1 MVDEVGR
8 APTGA
13 NRSPSTLSM
22 AAMAPT
28 LRRFLLLLLVVG
40 LLGSG
45 GELLLLE
52 HTETLIQWLPL
63 VMIVTA
69 LLACAYMAFGATRGK
84 VWVFRAVMVLLIGT
98 GTLGLVEH
106 YEGNREFE
114 LEMRPTMGGFELIR
128 ESMMG
133 ATPALAPG
141 MIAHLGLLG
150 LVLTYGHPA
159 LARRDEEEPE
169 E

>member
-1 MVDEVGR
+1 
-8 APTGA
+8 
-13 NRSPSTLSM
+13 
-22 AAMAPT
+22 MAPV
-28 LRRFLLLLLVVG
+28 LRRFLLLLLALG

-45 GELLLLE
+45 VELLLLE

-63 VMIVTA
+63 LMIVVA
-69 LLACAYMAFGATRGK
+69 LVACGSMAFRPTRGK
-84 VWVFRAVMVLLIGT
+84 VRAFRAVMVLLIGT
-98 GTLGLVEH
+98 GTLGLIQH
-106 YEGNREFE
+106 YQGNMEFE
-114 LEMRPTMGGFELIR
+114 LEMRPTMGGLELFR

-159 LARRDEEEPE
+159 RARRNEEEPE

>member
-1 MVDEVGR
+1 
-8 APTGA
+8 
-13 NRSPSTLSM
+13 
-22 AAMAPT
+22 MAPV
-28 LRRFLLLLLVVG
+28 LRRFLLLLLALG

-45 GELLLLE
+45 VELLLLE
-52 HTETLIQWLPL
+52 HTETLIQWLPVL
-63 VMIVTA
+63 MIVVA
-69 LLACAYMAFGATRGK
+69 LLACGSMAFRPTRGK
-84 VWVFRAVMVLLIGT
+84 VWALRAVMVLLIGT
-98 GTLGLVEH
+98 GTLGLIQH
-106 YEGNREFE
+106 YQGNMEFE
-114 LEMRPTMGGFELIR
+114 LEMRPTMGGLELFR

-159 LARRDEEEPE
+159 RARRNEEEPE